1 MVSLYD
7 DSQIDLDM
15 GCIGTQLYVGNGLIF
30 RYKGTQTAPLKSKEM
45 WVLASLDVSMVFLS
59 V

>member
-7 DSQIDLDM
+7 NSQIDLDM
-15 GCIGTQLYVGNGLIF
+15 GCIGTQLCVGNGLIF
-30 RYKGTQTAPLKSKEM
+30 RYKGTQKAPLKSKEM